1 MLCALHRLRRIHRQ
15 ELLDDIGRVF
25 LKSDLFDNLAN
36 GLTQVASVNGAS
48 ARSDWLA
55 GCTKDGASHAADA
68 GLALRCF
75 HCCVEI
81 AITGEQ
87 ALAEA
92 AYEALCCAQSA
103 AIACRLRCAP
113 E

>member
-25 LKSDLFDNLAN
+25 LKSDLFDNLAD
-36 GLTQVASVNGAS
+36 GLTQIASVNGAS

-55 GCTKDGASHAADA
+55 GCAKDSASYAADA
-68 GLALRCF
+68 GLALRCL
-75 HCCVEI
+75 HGLLKV
-81 AITGEQ
+81 
-87 ALAEA
+87 
-92 AYEALCCAQSA
+92 
-103 AIACRLRCAP
+103 AIAS